1 MIRCRKGRSFYL
13 KCEEYLQG
21 QRGFVKALKRAGNG
35 RARNEQTQETESLPK
50 SGDRLHLQSS
60 RTHTDASIN
69 KYIVQGSLLNPL
81 LDIIIGIFDCPMFVL
96 HKMRHITKLS
106 VCMTVISGFLL
117 FGDTKKYTS
126 RLQDHR

>member
-1 MIRCRKGRSFYL
+1 MVEQGTNRRKRPSHY
-13 KCEEYLQG
+13 
-21 QRGFVKALKRAGNG
+21 RKAEIDSISNPHAH
-35 RARNEQTQETESLPK
+35 TQN
-50 SGDRLHLQSS
+50 
-60 RTHTDASIN
+60 ASIN